1 MSLKRVPR
9 QRIYKDEDIYQCMAC
24 AGMYTTDYI
33 DEHIEKCSKMEAWE
47 KQRAAELAEE
57 EAAEL
62 AEEEAAELAAE
73 EAAAELAA
81 EEAAAEL
88 AAEEA
93 AAELAEEEAAVAAE
107 LAKEEEE
114 DENE

>member
-24 AGMYTTDYI
+24 DGMYTTDYI
-33 DEHIEKCSKMEAWE
+33 DAHIEKCSKMEAWE
-47 KQRAAELAEE
+47 KQRAEEE

-62 AEEEAAELAAE
+62 AEEEAV
-73 EAAAELAA
+73 
-81 EEAAAEL
+81 AAEL

-93 AAELAEEEAAVAAE
+93 AAELAEEAVAAE

-114 DENE
+114 DEEDEEDENE